1 MIVSGLVEFANLS
14 PLVLRYF
21 VHFTFLCG
29 LIWIFRANSEQKVL
43 SSVLKSLMEVSK
55 LMARASIDHVGTTL
69 SLISLLIND
78 KAVVG
83 NNCADFIFFLLAT
96 DAEDLVMYLDARKVF
111 RQNL

>member
-1 MIVSGLVEFANLS
+1 
-14 PLVLRYF
+14 
-21 VHFTFLCG
+21 
-29 LIWIFRANSEQKVL
+29 
-43 SSVLKSLMEVSK
+43 MEVSK

-96 DAEDLVMYLDARKVF
+96 DAEDLVVNLNANEVF
-111 RQNL
+111 GKNFCVAEANLGRSL